1 MGFFP
6 TFRSMTSNLKN
17 PEKWL
22 SDFLGGGSVSESGV
36 KVSPDTMMSESA
48 VWCAVNFLC
57 SNIASLPC
65 AVLKVTGREKTKA
78 RTHNLYKRLNSK
90 ANDEMIS
97 MVYRETILYH
107 LLFWGVHYSIIV
119 RDGLHRITQLWPV
132 HPDNVIIGRNA
143 KHELVYYINIDGKG
157 VEYSRDKILHIPSLG
172 LNGLFGN
179 ATIDYAKDSIGLMIA
194 MRSYANQF
202 FANGA
207 HMGVIFEHP
216 RRLGEQAHKNFTESL
231 ATAYSG
237 LGKSHKAFVAE
248 EGMKVVSAGTAP
260 EKSQLIEG
268 RQFSISDVARWFNLP
283 PHVLKDLSKATFSNI
298 EQQSL
303 ELVKFSIR
311 VHLVRLEQSF
321 EAWLLSDFEKEHYKV
336 RHNVEGLLRG
346 DSAARAE
353 FYTKL
358 FSVGAITPNEIREH
372 EDMNPLKAK
381 YADQSFTMLNMTPI
395 IDFESQG
402 LSQESETKSIAYRE
416 SRGLE
421 RRSVKQIARA
431 RNRIKLRF
439 QPLIRKVVQKIVDH
453 ETDSI
458 KTAIAESA
466 GSRSADTYIE
476 TWLKDFY
483 RDFPGYITKKL
494 TPILRTF
501 AESMQEVVSGEID
514 GDIGMNAELETQLR
528 NYIDGFSGQYVDRST
543 AQMLQQLEIGIEA
556 LEKRAEEWTEKRAD
570 KVSMNEVRGVAS
582 MVARVTIL
590 SAGYRLMWATNGKS
604 CPFCNSLDGKT
615 VSRMDEPFLKSGT
628 EIDGGDSGKM
638 TVSQT
643 LYAPIHAGCDCNV
656 VAG

>member
-1 MGFFP
+1 MGLFP
-6 TFRSMTSNLKN
+6 TFRSMTSNLTS

-22 SDFLGGGSVSESGV
+22 SDFFGGGSVSESGV

-65 AVLKVTGREKTKA
+65 SIFKLDGRNKNKD
-78 RTHNLYKRLNSK
+78 RKHNLHKRLNNK

-97 MVYRETILYH
+97 MVYRETMLYH
-107 LLFWGVHYSIIV
+107 LLFWGIHYSVIV
-119 RDGLHRITQLWPV
+119 RDGMNRITQLWPV
-132 HPDNVIIGRNA
+132 HPDNVRLGRNA
-143 KHELVYYINIDGKG
+143 KKELVYFVMSDGNEI
-157 VEYSRDKILHIPSLG
+157 EYTRDKILHIPALG

-216 RRLGEQAHKNFTESL
+216 RRLGEVAHKNLTNSL

-268 RQFSISDVARWFNLP
+268 RQFAISDVARWFNLP

-321 EAWLLSDFEKEHYKV
+321 EAWLLSDSEKETYKI

-358 FSVGAITPNEIREH
+358 FSVGAITPNEIRGL
-372 EDMNPLKAK
+372 EDLNPLPEK
-381 YADQSFTMLNMTPI
+381 YADKSFTMLNMTPI
-395 IDFESQG
+395 SDFETGSV
-402 LSQESETKSIAYRE
+402 EAETELKSNTYRE

-421 RRSVKQIARA
+421 RRGVKQIARA

-439 QPLIRKVVQKIVDH
+439 QPLIREAVQKVVDH
-453 ETDSI
+453 ETESI
-458 KTAIAESA
+458 QKEIAKQGGE
-466 GSRSADTYIE
+466 RSADDME
-476 TWLKDFY
+476 TWLKSFY
-483 RDFPGYITKKL
+483 RDFPGFITKQL

-543 AQMLQQLEIGIEA
+543 GQMLQQLEIGIEA
-556 LEKRAEEWTEKRAD
+556 VEQRANEWQEKRAN
-570 KVSMNEVRGVAS
+570 KVSMNETRGVAS

-590 SAGYRLMWATNGKS
+590 GAGYRLMWATNGKS
-604 CPFCNSLDGKT
+604 CPFCNSLNGLT

-656 VAG
+656 IAG